1 MTAAKNQSI
10 TLLLMYQLLTDF
22 VFFGSGY
29 TTFTKKWFEF
39 PNFEPALA
47 KNWENSI
54 QPTYFV
60 GYNFPEPKI

>member
-1 MTAAKNQSI
+1 
-10 TLLLMYQLLTDF
+10 MYQLLTDF

-47 KNWENSI
+47 KNWETFI
-54 QPTYFV
+54 QTTYFV